1 MSSKSNIS
9 HKRYALKTR
18 WLMQRNRV
26 FGSATFHYWAAR
38 LPLFR
43 QVTQRKAAQQMDMIT
58 GFVYSQILFIFVET
72 GLLEFVRKAPRQQH
86 EILNFLN
93 MPGDA
98 ALRIIRAGAALQ
110 VLESPEHEL
119 WLLGEMGATLAVNP
133 GAMAMVKHHQL
144 LYRDLTNPIDLF
156 TKERGRGNAL
166 SAFWHY
172 AAPAASDPIVS
183 VNDAQSDAQNDS
195 QSREADKLADNANA
209 KGGPYSELMAA
220 TQPMIWDQ
228 IIKGYPFGKHKKI
241 LDIGGGSGAFVEAI
255 GSHYSN
261 LQLGIFDLPEVIPH
275 SRKRLADSPLNGR
288 IALHPGSFK
297 TDALPTDYDLIT
309 LIRILHDHDDDVA
322 QTILSKAFDALPK
335 GGKLLIVEPMAE
347 TANAP
352 RMGDAYFGLYL
363 WAMGTGRPRPSH
375 EYHQR
380 LENVGFSKVH
390 DLFTPLPIIA
400 KAIVAT
406 K

>member
-9 HKRYALKTR
+9 NKRYALKTR
-18 WLMQRNRV
+18 WLMRRNRV
-26 FGSATFHYWAAR
+26 FGSDTFHYWAAR

-58 GFVYSQILFIFVET
+58 GFVYSQILFVFVQT
-72 GLLEFVRKAPRQQH
+72 GLLEYVRQTPRQQQ
-86 EILNFLN
+86 EILDFLD
-93 MPGDA
+93 MPRDA

-110 VLESPEHEL
+110 VLESPEQEL
-119 WLLGEMGATLAVNP
+119 WLLGEMGATLAANP
-133 GAMAMVKHHQL
+133 GAMAMIKHHQL
-144 LYRDLTNPIDLF
+144 LYRDLTNPVDIF
-156 TKERGRGNAL
+156 TNARGKGNTL

-172 AAPAASDPIVS
+172 AAPSESDNNSKDDVP
-183 VNDAQSDAQNDS
+183 NDS
-195 QSREADKLADNANA
+195 KDANASGDDA

-228 IIKGYPFGKHKKI
+228 IIKGYPFGKHDKM

-255 GSHYSN
+255 GSHYPK

-275 SRKRLADSPLNGR
+275 SRKKLANSPLNAR
-288 IALHPGSFK
+288 ISLHPGSFK
-297 TDALPTDYDLIT
+297 TDTLPKDYDLIT

-363 WAMGTGRPRPSH
+363 WAMGTGRPRPSK

-380 LENVGFSKVH
+380 LENAGFSKVH

>member
-9 HKRYALKTR
+9 NKRYSLKTR
-18 WLMQRNRV
+18 WLMRRNRV
-26 FGSATFHYWAAR
+26 FGSDSFHYWAAR

-58 GFVYSQILFIFVET
+58 GFVYSQILFVFVET
-72 GLLEFVRKAPRQQH
+72 GLLEFVRQTPREQH
-86 EILNFLN
+86 EILDFLD
-93 MPGDA
+93 MPRDA
-98 ALRIIRAGAALQ
+98 AMRVIRAGAALQ
-110 VLESPEHEL
+110 VLESPQQEL
-119 WLLGEMGATLAVNP
+119 WLLGEMGATLAANP
-133 GAMAMVKHHQL
+133 GAMAMIKHHQL
-144 LYRDLTNPIDLF
+144 LYRDLANPIDIF
-156 TKERGRGNAL
+156 THERGKGNAL

-172 AAPAASDPIVS
+172 AAPIASD
-183 VNDAQSDAQNDS
+183 NAAQSDAQNDS
-195 QSREADKLADNANA
+195 QSPEADNHANDPDA
-209 KGGPYSELMAA
+209 KGGAYSELMAA

-228 IIKGYPFGKHKKI
+228 IIKGYPFGKHNKM

-255 GSHYSN
+255 GSHYPN

-275 SRKRLADSPLNGR
+275 SRKRLADSRLNSR

-363 WAMGTGRPRPSH
+363 WAMGTGRPRPSQ

-400 KAIVAT
+400 KAMVAT